1 MRNQQLTLKQEA
13 FAMGYMETGNACEA
27 YRRAY
32 NADRMKRNS
41 IEVNASKLLNG
52 TKVALRMTELREE
65 AAKRNEVSVDWVMN
79 GLKENYF
86 RAMQAVPVLDKQG
99 EPTGEYTYQGAV
111 ANRALELIGKHLGM
125 FIDRDPRGDKPVQ
138 ITQVTVVLPPGCEPQ
153 RT

>member
-1 MRNQQLTLKQEA
+1 MRNPKLTLKQEA

-41 IEVNASKLLNG
+41 IEVTAYQLLQHP
-52 TKVALRMTELREE
+52 KVVLRVTELREE
-65 AAKRNEVSVDWVMN
+65 AAKRDELSIDWV
-79 GLKENYF
+79 LQHLEEIVS

-111 ANRALELIGKHLGM
+111 ANRALELIGKHVGM
-125 FIDRDPRGDKPVQ
+125 FSD
-138 ITQVTVVLPPGCEPQ
+138 
-153 RT
+153 

>member
-1 MRNQQLTLKQEA
+1 
-13 FAMGYMETGNACEA
+13 
-27 YRRAY
+27 
-32 NADRMKRNS
+32 
-41 IEVNASKLLNG
+41 
-52 TKVALRMTELREE
+52 
-65 AAKRNEVSVDWVMN
+65 
-79 GLKENYF
+79 
-86 RAMQAVPVLDKQG
+86 MQAVPVLDKQG

>member
-1 MRNQQLTLKQEA
+1 MRNQKLALKQEA

-41 IEVNASKLLNG
+41 IEVTASQLLQHP
-52 TKVALRMTELREE
+52 KVALRVTELREE
-65 AAKRNEVSVDWVMN
+65 AAKRDELSIDWVLQH
-79 GLKENYF
+79 LKEIVS

-111 ANRALELIGKHLGM
+111 ANRALELIGKHVGM
-125 FIDRDPRGDKPVQ
+125 FSDRDPRGDKPVQ
-138 ITQVTVVLPPGCEPQ
+138 IT
-153 RT
+153 

>member
-1 MRNQQLTLKQEA
+1 MKNTKLTLKQEA
-13 FAMGYMETGNACEA
+13 FAMAYMETGNACEA

-52 TKVALRMTELREE
+52 TKVALRVTELREE

-99 EPTGEYTYQGAV
+99 EPTGEYTYQG
-111 ANRALELIGKHLGM
+111 
-125 FIDRDPRGDKPVQ
+125 Q
-138 ITQVTVVLPPGCEPQ
+138 
-153 RT
+153 

>member
-1 MRNQQLTLKQEA
+1 MRNPKLTLKQEA

-41 IEVNASKLLNG
+41 IEVTASQLLQHP
-52 TKVALRMTELREE
+52 KVVLRVTELREE
-65 AAKRNEVSVDWVMN
+65 AAKRDELSIDWV
-79 GLKENYF
+79 LQHLEEIVS

-111 ANRALELIGKHLGM
+111 ANRALELIGKHVGM
-125 FIDRDPRGDKPVQ
+125 FSD
-138 ITQVTVVLPPGCEPQ
+138 
-153 RT
+153 

>member
-1 MRNQQLTLKQEA
+1 MSRYWKTNVKNTKLTLKQEA
-13 FAMGYMETGNACEA
+13 FAMAYMETGNACEA

-32 NADRMKRNS
+32 NADRMNRNS

-52 TKVALRMTELREE
+52 TKVALRVTELREE

-99 EPTGEYTYQGAV
+99 EPTGEYTYQG
-111 ANRALELIGKHLGM
+111 
-125 FIDRDPRGDKPVQ
+125 Q
-138 ITQVTVVLPPGCEPQ
+138 
-153 RT
+153 